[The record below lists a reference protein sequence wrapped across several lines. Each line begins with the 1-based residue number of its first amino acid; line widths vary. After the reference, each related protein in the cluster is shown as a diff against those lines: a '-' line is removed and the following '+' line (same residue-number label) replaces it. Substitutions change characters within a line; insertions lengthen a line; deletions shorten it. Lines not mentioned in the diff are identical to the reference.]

1 MTREQFQTAIL
12 ELDEIIREQTNYR
25 PNLMKRMIHEVGGY
39 TTAVRLVDRPH
50 PTEGFT
56 QLVMRGRKDLTV
68 EALIA
73 DQRWSP
79 LFEARIVGI
88 AKRRLH

>member
-1 MTREQFQTAIL
+1 MTREQFQTAML
-12 ELDEIIREQTNYR
+12 ELDVIIREQTNYR
-25 PNLMKRMIHEVGGY
+25 PNLMRRMIHDIGGY
-39 TTAVRLVDRPH
+39 TTAIRLVDRSH

-73 DQRWSP
+73 DERWSS
-79 LFEARIVGI
+79 LFEARIVDI